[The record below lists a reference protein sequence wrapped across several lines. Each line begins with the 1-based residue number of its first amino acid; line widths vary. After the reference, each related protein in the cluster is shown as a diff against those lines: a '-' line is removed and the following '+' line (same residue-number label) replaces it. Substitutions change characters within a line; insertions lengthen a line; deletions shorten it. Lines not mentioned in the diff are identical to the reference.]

1 MAPTKNSRKIFDP
14 DYVIWLDTVK
24 EGRVVA
30 EKEEE
35 LKGAKDL
42 PFDVATLEKSQEFEN
57 TNKVFDPPQ
66 KIDQHVTRFLSDDEI
81 REIAEEL
88 KKNV

>member
-1 MAPTKNSRKIFDP
+1 M
-14 DYVIWLDTVK
+14 IWLDTVK

-35 LKGAKDL
+35 LKGVKDL

>member
-1 MAPTKNSRKIFDP
+1 M
-14 DYVIWLDTVK
+14 
-24 EGRVVA
+24 A
-30 EKEEE
+30 EKKEE

-81 REIAEEL
+81 KDIAAEL
-88 KKNV
+88 KKNVWLEKTNFTNAR

>member
-1 MAPTKNSRKIFDP
+1 MAPTKNSRKTFDP

-30 EKEEE
+30 EKEKE

-57 TNKVFDPPQ
+57 TTKVFD
-66 KIDQHVTRFLSDDEI
+66 LSLI
-81 REIAEEL
+81 HI
-88 KKNV
+88 

>member
-1 MAPTKNSRKIFDP
+1 M
-14 DYVIWLDTVK
+14 IWLDTVK

-30 EKEEE
+30 EKKDE

-42 PFDVATLEKSQEFEN
+42 PFDVATLEKSKEFEN

-66 KIDQHVTRFLSDDEI
+66 KIDQHITKFLSDDEI
-81 REIAEEL
+81 KKIAEEL
-88 KKNV
+88 KNNV